1 MRNGRKNSIVINRLD
16 SKICLWQSRFTP
28 LTSRKKKALL
38 DFLESRHYN
47 YKSTEETEMADSE
60 FLDQYNKELAEAEAQ
75 IDAGDFLTH
84 DAVKKFFADK
94 RKRAGG
100 S

>member
-1 MRNGRKNSIVINRLD
+1 MTIQVYPFNE
-16 SKICLWQSRFTP
+16 QEE
-28 LTSRKKKALL
+28 KALL

-47 YKSTEETEMADSE
+47 YKSTEETEMNDAE

-75 IDAGDFLTH
+75 IDAGDYVTH
-84 DAVKKFFADK
+84 DEVKKFFADK

>member
-1 MRNGRKNSIVINRLD
+1 MTIQVYPFNE
-16 SKICLWQSRFTP
+16 QEE
-28 LTSRKKKALL
+28 KALL

-47 YKSTEETEMADSE
+47 YKSTEETEIADSE

-84 DAVKKFFADK
+84 DEVKKFFADK
-94 RKRAGG
+94 RKRAGV